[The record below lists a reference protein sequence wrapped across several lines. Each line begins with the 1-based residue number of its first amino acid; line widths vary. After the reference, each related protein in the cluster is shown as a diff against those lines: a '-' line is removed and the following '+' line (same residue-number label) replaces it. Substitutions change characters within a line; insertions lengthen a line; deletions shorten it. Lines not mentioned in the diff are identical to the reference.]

1 MAHLL
6 PELTAL
12 KAKIDA
18 KGRSISQEEQM
29 KMAQDMMKNLSKQM
43 KQHRKFK

>member
-1 MAHLL
+1 MDGGNSGL
-6 PELTAL
+6 PVSE
-12 KAKIDA
+12 K
-18 KGRSISQEEQM
+18 EQM